1 MFAFLFM
8 IVSSSMI
15 RRHRT
20 NHHIEYHRPL
30 TNNDPWA
37 RYVQPTPRDHPMY
50 PNPVYEENGYYSIP
64 SLPDSSNPFEYSY
77 VHPKLRNGI
86 RG

>member
-15 RRHRT
+15 RRRRT
-20 NHHIEYHRPL
+20 NHHIEYRRPL

-37 RYVQPTPRDHPMY
+37 RYVQPAPRDHPMY
-50 PNPVYEENGYYSIP
+50 PNPVYEENGYGGIP
-64 SLPDSSNPFEYSY
+64 PRYRGDSNPFSQW
-77 VHPKLRNGI
+77 HNPKLPNGI